1 VASLFYAG
9 IYSDDSIDRG
19 LTYLQG
25 NATPNGGGMSSEA
38 HYFYGHYYAVQ
49 SMYLAGGVAWQAW
62 WPLIRNELV
71 EKQAEQG
78 GWMDYQAGPA
88 YSTAMGLIILQMPK
102 RYLPIFQK

>member
-1 VASLFYAG
+1 
-9 IYSDDSIDRG
+9 
-19 LTYLQG
+19 
-25 NATPNGGGMSSEA
+25 
-38 HYFYGHYYAVQ
+38 
-49 SMYLAGGVAWQAW
+49 MYLAGGAAWQAW